1 MSTPDSL
8 PQNPGAPAAVP
19 PSPVAVG
26 PVSSSN
32 NRRQGGVD
40 HAAAM
45 DKMYRLTRHVYDLT
59 RRYYLLG
66 RDRLLE
72 RVVTSRNTATLEV
85 GCGTA
90 RNLIKLAQRQD
101 CGRLYGLDASHE
113 MLETAGK
120 SIEKTLGLST
130 GFQSSGIS
138 TSAGA
143 SQPASGQAGR
153 EPIVLRQGLAEQL
166 DAQRMFGRDE
176 PFDTIFF
183 SYCLSMIPTW
193 PGAIDAAMANLR
205 PGGHLLIVDF
215 WDQKDLPGVFAA
227 GLKRWLAMFHV
238 HYRPEVHD
246 AIVDLGTSGRG
257 EVEFE
262 SVARRYAYIAS
273 IQKN

>member
-1 MSTPDSL
+1 MSIPD
-8 PQNPGAPAAVP
+8 APP
-19 PSPVAVG
+19 PSPVSPG

-32 NRRQGGVD
+32 NRRQSGAD

-45 DKMYRLTRHVYDLT
+45 DRMYRLTRHVYDLT

-72 RVVTSRNTATLEV
+72 RVVTSHNTATLEV

-90 RNLIKLAQRQD
+90 RNLIKLAQRPAPGQ
-101 CGRLYGLDASHE
+101 LYGLDASHE

-120 SIEKTLGLST
+120 SIEKSLGLHTHSLA
-130 GFQSSGIS
+130 
-138 TSAGA
+138 TSAEGA
-143 SQPASGQAGR
+143 QPASGQTGR

-205 PGGHLLIVDF
+205 PGGRLLIVDF

-246 AIVDLGTSGRG
+246 AIVDLGKSGRG
-257 EVEFE
+257 TVEFE

>member
-1 MSTPDSL
+1 MSDPHSART
-8 PQNPGAPAAVP
+8 PAA
-19 PSPVAVG
+19 SPA

-32 NRRQGGVD
+32 NRRPAGTD

-45 DKMYRLTRHVYDLT
+45 DRMYRLTRHVYDVT

-72 RVVTSRNTATLEV
+72 RVVTSRGSSTLEV

-90 RNLIKLAQRQD
+90 RNLIRLAKRSEP
-101 CGRLYGLDASHE
+101 GLLYGLDASHE
-113 MLETAGK
+113 MLETAAK
-120 SIEKTLGLST
+120 SIDRSLPA
-130 GFQSSGIS
+130 
-138 TSAGA
+138 AG
-143 SQPASGQAGR
+143 GR

-205 PGGHLLIVDF
+205 PGGSLLIVDF
-215 WDQKDLPGVFAA
+215 WDQKDLPAVFAA
-227 GLKRWLAMFHV
+227 GLKKWLAMFHV

-273 IQKN
+273 VRKN